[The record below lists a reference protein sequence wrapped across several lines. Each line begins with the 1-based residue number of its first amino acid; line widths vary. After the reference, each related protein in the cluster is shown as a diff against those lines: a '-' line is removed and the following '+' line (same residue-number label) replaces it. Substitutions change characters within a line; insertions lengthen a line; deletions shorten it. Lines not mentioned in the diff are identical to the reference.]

1 MEGDDGEEEDD
12 KPQAVM
18 QHKAKM
24 TTAERIQQMKE
35 DLNNKRAAA
44 TTRKKGDQE
53 ESKSEATV
61 IAPHLVRDFLA
72 SGSRDKSIRLWE
84 AKSGKCIQ
92 VLIGHDNWVT
102 DMCFHPNGKFL
113 LSVSDDKS
121 LRVWDLTSGRCSR
134 KLLNIHSHFVTT
146 IAIKQKTVVTGSVDQ
161 TLKVWNCR

>member
-18 QHKAKM
+18 QHKSKM

-121 LRVWDLTSGRCSR
+121 LRVWDLISGRCSR